1 VKFKSLLMDPR
12 QQRYSQLKQELC
24 GLRHAL
30 EQKIYLLRKYRNF
43 IVKTSVKYLA
53 EMLIT

>member
-1 VKFKSLLMDPR
+1 MDPR